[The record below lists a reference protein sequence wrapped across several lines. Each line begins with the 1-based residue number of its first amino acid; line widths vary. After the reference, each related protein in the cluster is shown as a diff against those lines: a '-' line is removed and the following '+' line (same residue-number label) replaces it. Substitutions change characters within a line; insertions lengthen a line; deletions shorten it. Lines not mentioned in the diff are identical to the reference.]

1 MVEIIVTVFN
11 IKIMRIKHQW
21 IYIKQKENMGEQ
33 KRRGRFL
40 SSQCF
45 VSQNTKLSDELSKS
59 VPLHKIAGSEL
70 EVNLDTC
77 ECW

>member
-1 MVEIIVTVFN
+1 
-11 IKIMRIKHQW
+11 
-21 IYIKQKENMGEQ
+21 MGEQ
-33 KRRGRFL
+33 KRRGRFF
-40 SSQCF
+40 SFQYI

-59 VPLHKIAGSEL
+59 VPLNKIAGSEI